1 MQQAWDKNGKIYY
14 IDDNGNRIE
23 PQLTFS
29 PFERIGRK
37 IQSGI
42 SNLGDFIN
50 ESNPN
55 SKAYKDKT
63 NLALGVLTA
72 PIGGSSTLV
81 KLGANALKPLV
92 GKKIA
97 QTVSSGTVGGGTS
110 GLVEGFGRGIVEG
123 ENPFKTAMNDALYGT
138 LFGGGIGLGAGN
150 IGKTLAKRKL
160 YGDKVAQENYFN
172 DYIAD
177 LNNKT
182 KPMAEFRG
190 LKEGVKGGG
199 NRTLFDSSNPLHVK
213 QAELIN
219 KYNPANDSYHTWIRS
234 ADDIYNFEDTL
245 KQSDWAEYWED
256 SINPDYTGEMIKK
269 AIKDG
274 EIEVY
279 SSYPIDKGIFVSP
292 SRMEAEMYAGN
303 GKVYSKRVPL
313 DDVAWI
319 DPTQGQYAPI
329 REFPRPV
336 IKDEEISI
344 SREIPPYKESNFYKQ
359 RQKRLAEK
367 LEKENNGLY
376 SKITDDNLKYR
387 NEWVKID
394 GKDYRVLNLPKKD
407 YGKILHI
414 LDTDLSKDIP
424 IGDVLEKSDANYLYK
439 FQKTS
444 PTDYKFIGR
453 KKLK

>member
-14 IDDNGNRIE
+14 IDDNGNRIQ

-37 IQSGI
+37 IQSGL
-42 SNLGDFIN
+42 SNLEDFIN
-50 ESNPN
+50 ENNPE
-55 SKAYKDKT
+55 SRTYKDKV
-63 NLALGVLTA
+63 NLTLGALTA
-72 PIGGSSTLV
+72 PIGGSSTLA
-81 KLGANALKPLV
+81 KMGANALKPLV

-97 QTVSSGTVGGGTS
+97 QTVSTGAVGGGTS

-138 LFGGGIGLGAGN
+138 LFGGGFGLGLGN

-160 YGDKVAQENYFN
+160 YGDKVAQKNYFN

-177 LNNKT
+177 LSNKT
-182 KPMAEFRG
+182 KPMAELRG
-190 LKEGVKGGG
+190 LKEGVRGGG
-199 NRTLFDSSNPLHVK
+199 TRTLFDSDNPLHVK

-219 KYNPANDSYHTWIRS
+219 KYNPANDSYHTWIRN
-234 ADDIYNFEDTL
+234 ADDISTFENTL
-245 KQSDWAEYWED
+245 KDPAYIGDGDFDPSYSRDMALQ
-256 SINPDYTGEMIKK
+256 

-329 REFPRPV
+329 RELPKPV

-367 LEKENNGLY
+367 IEKENNGLY